1 MLPIL
6 EGLKEKG
13 RNRSRR
19 RRSSVVSSQGSGPM
33 IRDVVGNG
41 RSRRRMSMEHA
52 RRVSLDMT
60 TLLVDRLPPPH
71 CRLLDLVSFEFVCWP
86 THRSLDCSRRH
97 GFSCSRQSERNRPC
111 AYMRVCTS
119 PCDYVLP
126 LQELDKLN
134 ESIGLWQ
141 PRKVIISST
150 VSHTHQHRV
159 MAVPWQHVAVT
170 SELAHATK
178 FSALKND

>member
-1 MLPIL
+1 MHTEAESKASSYWFPGYRDRVSGAESSRVCQYRQWYAHEEPGCYTKPLPSRNRREHFWTASGLMLPIL

-71 CRLLDLVSFEFVCWP
+71 CRLLDL
-86 THRSLDCSRRH
+86 
-97 GFSCSRQSERNRPC
+97 
-111 AYMRVCTS
+111 
-119 PCDYVLP
+119 
-126 LQELDKLN
+126 
-134 ESIGLWQ
+134 
-141 PRKVIISST
+141 
-150 VSHTHQHRV
+150 
-159 MAVPWQHVAVT
+159 
-170 SELAHATK
+170 
-178 FSALKND
+178 